1 MVDAQ
6 TIGVLVTAVS
16 VTVAAIYYIM
26 TLRTQQRNMKATL
39 QTREAQLFMMLYSN
53 TSSEEFSRHLKTISS
68 TEWNSYE
75 DFKAKVINDPE
86 KAVSLQVIVST
97 WEGIGV
103 LVRENLVDIK
113 LIALYC
119 AGTTRKL
126 WEKFRPEIEA
136 YRKEIDYSRYM
147 SEMEYVYGR
156 LMDYMAS
163 HPELLT

>member
-6 TIGVLVTAVS
+6 TIGVLVTAAS
-16 VTVAAIYYIM
+16 VTVAAVYYIF
-26 TLRTQQRNMKATL
+26 TLRAQQRNVKATL
-39 QTREAQLFMMLYSN
+39 QTREAQLFMTLFN
-53 TSSEEFSRHLKTISS
+53 KLSSEEFSKHFLNIDS
-68 TEWNSYE
+68 TEWSSYE

-86 KAVSLQVIVST
+86 KAVSLQMIAAA

-119 AGTTRKL
+119 AGVTRKL
-126 WEKFRPEIEA
+126 WEKLRPVVEV
-136 YRKEIDYSRYM
+136 YRKETDFSRYM
-147 SEMEYVYGR
+147 SEFEYVYGR
-156 LMDYMAS
+156 LMDYMAA

>member
-6 TIGVLVTAVS
+6 TIGVLVTAASVS
-16 VTVAAIYYIM
+16 VAAIYYIM
-26 TLRTQQRNMKATL
+26 TLRSQQKNMKATL
-39 QTREAQLFMMLYSN
+39 QTREAQLFMMLYSK
-53 TSSEEFSRHLKTISS
+53 TSSEEFSRHLINMLTV
-68 TEWNSYE
+68 EWNSYE

-86 KAVSLQVIVST
+86 KAVSLQVIVAA

-103 LVRENLVDIK
+103 LVRENLIDIK

-119 AGTTRKL
+119 AGPTRKL
-126 WEKFRPEIEA
+126 WEKFRPEIEV

-147 SEMEYVYGR
+147 SEMKYVYGR
-156 LMDYMAS
+156 LMDYMAA